1 MHRVYHVHSLGTTG
15 ALLDPETSSR
25 AKGAAG
31 RLRLPR
37 ARRASR
43 APMDLS
49 IIVPTFNEGP
59 NVDELLRRI
68 GETLEGRVFEV
79 IFVDDSSD
87 DTPTVISAAAERA
100 GLPVR
105 LIHRDVPTAGLG
117 GAVVEGFRAATSR
130 WCLVMDGDL
139 QHPPEDIPRLIE
151 RAERGDVEVVIASRY
166 ASGGTSKGLA
176 DATRTAVSR
185 ASTALTKAMFP
196 RKLAGCTDP
205 MTGFFLL
212 DTDAVDL
219 DALRPR
225 GFKILLEILARRQLR
240 LDEVPFDFAQRYA
253 GQSKATFTQGI
264 RFLTQL
270 AMLRFGRMSAFAL
283 VGGVGAIA
291 NLIIMWGLIRL
302 GIDYIPAAIAA
313 SVITIITNF
322 FLLEYLVFADMR
334 SESGRMRARFVKSFT
349 FNGLEAIIRIPVLS
363 ILVEGVHIPAVL
375 AAALTLIA
383 AFVLRFMFHALV
395 VYAPA
400 RARRTAAAETAEAVS
415 PGRTLEP

>member
-1 MHRVYHVHSLGTTG
+1 
-15 ALLDPETSSR
+15 
-25 AKGAAG
+25 
-31 RLRLPR
+31 
-37 ARRASR
+37 
-43 APMDLS
+43 MDLS

-87 DTPTVISAAAERA
+87 DTPAVISAAAERA
-100 GLPVR
+100 GFPVR

-302 GIDYIPAAIAA
+302 GVDYVPAAIAA